1 MSRQLKHLAMQVIV
15 ITGATSRIGLATARM
30 ASRQGA
36 TLVLA
41 ASNAT
46 TLERLATEIRQAGG
60 NVLAVPVDSG
70 AQEQVAALGQA
81 ALQQFGRIDTWINAG
96 MAWGDIDEVKPT
108 PVAVRL
114 FKSHYLGATYG
125 ASVAAELMRQEGG
138 AIINLDSDASAR
150 HGVKGWTDVLRADL
164 ESASAPISVTLVH
177 AASAVSTVNI
187 ETHHAPRWVAEA
199 ILHAAQYPQRD
210 VVAGSG
216 PRVASGAAS
225 AQVPAAPRLLARV
238 REFFTARQP
247 QKTFTATV

>member
-60 NVLAVPVDSG
+60 DVLAVPVDSG
-70 AQEQVAALGQA
+70 SQEQVAALGQA

-114 FKSHYLGATYG
+114 FRSHYLGATYG

-177 AASAVSTVNI
+177 AASAVST

-216 PRVASGAAS
+216 PRVAPEAAS
-225 AQVPAAPRLLARV
+225 VQVPAAPRLVARV

-247 QKTFTATV
+247 QKALTPAV

>member
-60 NVLAVPVDSG
+60 DVLAVPVDSG

-81 ALQQFGRIDTWINAG
+81 AMQRFGRIDTWINAG
-96 MAWGDIDEVKPT
+96 MALDDADDLKPAT
-108 PVAVRL
+108 VAVRL

-125 ASVAAELMRQEGG
+125 ASVAAELMRHDGG

-164 ESASAPISVTLVH
+164 DSASTPISVTLVH
-177 AASAVSTVNI
+177 ASSAVRNDTQ
-187 ETHHAPRWVAEA
+187 HAPRWVAEA

-216 PRVASGAAS
+216 PRVAPAS
-225 AQVPAAPRLLARV
+225 VEVRATPRLFERV
-238 REFFTARQP
+238 REFFFTARQP
-247 QKTFTATV
+247 QKALTAAV